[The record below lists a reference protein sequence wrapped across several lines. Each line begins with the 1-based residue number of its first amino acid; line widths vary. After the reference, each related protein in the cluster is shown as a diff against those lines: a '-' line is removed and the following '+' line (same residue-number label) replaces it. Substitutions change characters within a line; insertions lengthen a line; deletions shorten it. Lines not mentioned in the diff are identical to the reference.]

1 MADTKLDDSAGRFG
15 DFSLFLHCLY
25 NKGSCCSILKCFT
38 LQWFVLGAF
47 GAGVLTVPGLG

>member
-1 MADTKLDDSAGRFG
+1 MADAKLDDSAGRFG

-25 NKGSCCSILKCFT
+25 NKGSCCSTLKCFM